1 MNEADVVR
9 LLQDYQ
15 HDIKN
20 ELQVIYGYLSMRKID
35 QVQTKLNQWINHF
48 HKEQSLLM
56 LQAPKFILWV
66 IRFHH
71 TYDPLYLSYHIH
83 TNKNLQSIDDELV
96 MTCKQLMHHVQHIC
110 LQSTKTYEITLE
122 IHELTDYSIEMN
134 ILLPSVMRQ
143 YKALFKRILNDINHM
158 YPTIQ
163 ELDHGLLC
171 QCLYYL

>member
-48 HKEQSLLM
+48 HKEQSFLM
-56 LQAPKFILWV
+56 LQAPKFILRV

-71 TYDPLYLSYHIH
+71 TYNPLKLSY
-83 TNKNLQSIDDELV
+83 
-96 MTCKQLMHHVQHIC
+96 HVQHIF